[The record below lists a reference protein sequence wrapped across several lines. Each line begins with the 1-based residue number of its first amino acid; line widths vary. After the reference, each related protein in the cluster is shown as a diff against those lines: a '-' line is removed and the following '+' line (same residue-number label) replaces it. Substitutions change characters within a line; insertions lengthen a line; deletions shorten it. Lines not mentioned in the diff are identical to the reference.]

1 MSYGLP
7 TGTNINYGQPGFPDW
22 VYQLGAA
29 FNLRAST
36 YPGHQES
43 DRVEAG
49 YARNPNRQNRGID
62 WAGAVP
68 DMDRFAE
75 YLLSTRGSLEQ
86 VIWQN
91 PATGAR
97 IGVAGGKDVTQT
109 AYYAADY
116 SGHTD
121 HVHTRQSEAI
131 PMPDA
136 PPKDTLFADVSEWQV
151 PVDDSYPYPVLSIR
165 VSDGSYQDRNF
176 ARNYT
181 WMRAALNSGK
191 LTFGIVY
198 TYVRPQTWQS
208 NAATVK
214 QMIDAAGGLHPR
226 IALMLDIESGGNPP
240 GDQSGGI
247 NAIYSALADYTGD
260 PARIIGYGNVSDLNG
275 MWRTKPP
282 GIRLIVAGY
291 GRLPTYPGMVAH
303 QYTDGQGY
311 GGGLPE
317 GCPPFGNCDMNA
329 ANGLTPAEFA
339 AACGISGDLQPEPDP
354 EPGPPPAPAGPVPVG
369 PADDQLTLRWPCLG
383 DQTLVEAVAEI
394 RDAVLGTNDRKRG
407 W

>member
-1 MSYGLP
+1 
-7 TGTNINYGQPGFPDW
+7 
-22 VYQLGAA
+22 
-29 FNLRAST
+29 
-36 YPGHQES
+36 
-43 DRVEAG
+43 
-49 YARNPNRQNRGID
+49 
-62 WAGAVP
+62 
-68 DMDRFAE
+68 
-75 YLLSTRGSLEQ
+75 
-86 VIWQN
+86 
-91 PATGAR
+91 
-97 IGVAGGKDVTQT
+97 
-109 AYYAADY
+109 
-116 SGHTD
+116 
-121 HVHTRQSEAI
+121 
-131 PMPDA
+131 MPDA

-226 IALMLDIESGGNPP
+226 VALMLDIESGGNPP

-247 NAIYSALADYTGD
+247 NALYSALADYTGD

-354 EPGPPPAPAGPVPVG
+354 EPGPPPAGPVPVG